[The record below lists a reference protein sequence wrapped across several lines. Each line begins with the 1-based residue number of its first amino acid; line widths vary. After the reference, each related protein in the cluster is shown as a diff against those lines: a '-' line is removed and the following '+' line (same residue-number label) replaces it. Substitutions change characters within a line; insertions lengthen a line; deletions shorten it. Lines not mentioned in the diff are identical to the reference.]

1 MSDIINQIVKVLK
14 GLIDKLTKNKFIDSS
29 KAITYGLWVVNKNS
43 LTYTDTKEATKHG
56 YRYNNHRNR

>member
-43 LTYTDTKEATKHG
+43 LTYTDTKGGH
-56 YRYNNHRNR
+56 